1 MFGMVRK
8 NLGDARGWL
17 VCLAVLALCA
27 STVPGHQKVSLC
39 LSAGGHLDLR
49 LAAQACRA
57 CPDAGCATDAS
68 TDASADAASE
78 DEAHPRLP
86 FGGSCCYDIP
96 LLVDAIGWLAPRAVD
111 ADSDAAAVTAVA
123 ATEAV
128 APDLPPSPFAS
139 DPPPPTDPPHRAD
152 LAALGTVVLLL

>member
-39 LSAGGHLDLR
+39 LSADGHLDLR

-57 CPDAGCATDAS
+57 CPDAGCA

-123 ATEAV
+123 ATVAV
-128 APDLPPSPFAS
+128 APDEPPSPFVA
-139 DPPPPTDPPHRAD
+139 DRPPPTDPPLPAH